1 MPHPGR
7 ASGGNTVMRQRA
19 SGNGIGIVGVWA
31 GSPLSSWAPVNLS
44 SSQNLL
50 GRTVSTPT
58 AALRAQTIVT
68 FHRGFP
74 TQGQQPLYTGGESCI
89 RSLFHCKL
97 VNLHIRSSRRSNCW
111 SSGKEPF
118 RFATGKAPL
127 SRKIRVATRV
137 LKSPRVALPLGTKI
151 QQQHC
156 CLPNWA
162 AVVVRLV
169 LLRLERLRLH
179 TR

>member
-1 MPHPGR
+1 
-7 ASGGNTVMRQRA
+7 MRQRA

-68 FHRGFP
+68 FHRGLP

-89 RSLFHCKL
+89 GLCFI
-97 VNLHIRSSRRSNCW
+97 VNW
-111 SSGKEPF
+111 SICISDPAGE
-118 RFATGKAPL
+118 ATVGAQERNP
-127 SRKIRVATRV
+127 SV
-137 LKSPRVALPLGTKI
+137 LPRARP
-151 QQQHC
+151 H
-156 CLPNWA
+156 
-162 AVVVRLV
+162 
-169 LLRLERLRLH
+169 
-179 TR
+179 